1 MDLPELLISKI
12 NGNRDYRI
20 QKEAIYDKIRGL
32 GLGADD
38 YMTKPSYTVCC
49 YSFDTDKTMYKQKMS
64 SDYKMILKYLEQL
77 RKNLGDDIE
86 FVGGYEAGCLG
97 YSLYHQL
104 TDHGVKCVILAPT
117 TMAITNTHRVKTDK
131 RDAGNIARCLA
142 FHTYSEV
149 YVPTEEDNSIK
160 EYIRMRDDQKI
171 CLKQTKQ
178 QIFALVLRLG
188 KKYEGGGRATG
199 QWHM

>member
-1 MDLPELLISKI
+1 MNSIVYVGMDVH
-12 NGNRDYRI
+12 
-20 QKEAIYDKIRGL
+20 KE
-32 GLGADD
+32 
-38 YMTKPSYTVCC
+38 SYTVCC

-86 FVGGYEAGCLG
+86 FVCGYEAGCLG

-117 TMAITNTHRVKTDK
+117 TMAITNTYRVKTDK
-131 RDAGNIARCLA
+131 RNAGNIARCLA

-178 QIFALVLRLG
+178 QILALVLRLG
-188 KKYEGGGRATG
+188 KKYEGGRATG